1 MWKLEKSKENKTY
14 QYKDVKKAMVAAAT
28 WGDTEYEGEEENQLL
43 DEEAKLIYCLMA
55 EGDEEVFVLAD
66 DDKLG
71 KAEWT
76 SSLSGT
82 HGETN
87 QSELAAFTSYALA
100 FPSNFLA
107 LVDTYDGWPVH
118 LPGKRDGVRDVMLI
132 LSCLKASSD
141 YGLEQKMRIA
151 PAVVLETPGLGMTY
165 AKF

>member
-1 MWKLEKSKENKTY
+1 M
-14 QYKDVKKAMVAAAT
+14 
-28 WGDTEYEGEEENQLL
+28 
-43 DEEAKLIYCLMA
+43 LIYTRAVWRTFIVPRLQ
-55 EGDEEVFVLAD
+55 
-66 DDKLG
+66 
-71 KAEWT
+71 WS

-87 QSELAAFTSYALA
+87 QSEPAALTSYALA

-118 LPGKRDGVRDVMLI
+118 LPGKQDGVRDVMLI

-141 YGLEQKMRIA
+141 YGLEQKIRIA
-151 PAVVLETPGLGMTY
+151 PAVVLEMPGLGMTY